1 MKRKFQHTLFL
12 LFFVFSS
19 CAKEED
25 SLAIVGNDKI
35 TLSIFKSGYEDFLNT
50 RLQKD
55 NLMNRYLYLNSMIDE
70 RLILRYAK
78 DRGLKNSPSYIK
90 SKNEVYDQLLLN
102 FYFDKKI
109 NSDFDVSEHEIRDLF
124 RWQRTSVHIRHLFS
138 RSKKE
143 IDDIKFRLDAGEVWE
158 DLARFCFQ
166 DSILKEN
173 GGDLGWYKLGELD
186 PVFEWHTFSLSPN
199 EISDPVRTQDG
210 YSIIH
215 LIESEFD
222 GLLSENDFQT
232 RIKKNTKLVKSYK
245 QKLKLLD
252 FTDKTVASM
261 EINFNDQVLS
271 NLFLFLSSASMN
283 SIEKIY
289 NDELVS
295 FYGANWNVAQSM
307 DKISGLSGN
316 QFSKIASIFDLK
328 EALIGLICRDRFLSD
343 AKNNKIHETKNF
355 QNEINN
361 NMDRVMISH
370 VLNKLGLRSTPD
382 NVLNQMTIKE
392 NYFKFKNEL
401 TLTSNIKVDS
411 LLVKTF
417 IM

>member
-1 MKRKFQHTLFL
+1 M
-12 LFFVFSS
+12 
-19 CAKEED
+19 
-25 SLAIVGNDKI
+25 
-35 TLSIFKSGYEDFLNT
+35 
-50 RLQKD
+50 
-55 NLMNRYLYLNSMIDE
+55 
-70 RLILRYAK
+70 
-78 DRGLKNSPSYIK
+78 
-90 SKNEVYDQLLLN
+90 
-102 FYFDKKI
+102 
-109 NSDFDVSEHEIRDLF
+109 
-124 RWQRTSVHIRHLFS
+124 
-138 RSKKE
+138 
-143 IDDIKFRLDAGEVWE
+143 
-158 DLARFCFQ
+158 
-166 DSILKEN
+166 
-173 GGDLGWYKLGELD
+173 
-186 PVFEWHTFSLSPN
+186 FEWHSFSLSPN

-215 LIESEFD
+215 LMESEFD

-261 EINFNDQVLS
+261 EIDFNDQLLS
-271 NLFLFLSSASMN
+271 DLFSFLSSASMN